1 MLTKTTK
8 IVANKYLARPV
19 DCSNP
24 LEASNQL
31 YLVSALQ
38 HTCLILIGTYET
50 RFQDDLFQIEFIVK
64 CATAAKIGG
73 CTDCLGICITK

>member
-31 YLVSALQ
+31 SALQ
-38 HTCLILIGTYET
+38 HICLILIGTYET

-73 CTDCLGICITK
+73 CTDCLGICTTE